1 MWQKGCRNKWEN
13 LEKVEKWGKSLFCYV
28 YIPHWDYTRQ
38 SVHHIIFCMGIPFFI
53 FPQKMRWFGNF
64 FPLSAIQETILHSL
78 LKLDITTFCPN
89 LMRKKQT
96 ISSKMQSRAVFECLR
111 KIWYSEYKMMT
122 FWYLNIPI
130 SQTEKKINFQELD
143 FSSNRRFA

>member
-1 MWQKGCRNKWEN
+1 MIACNRSVVIFI
-13 LEKVEKWGKSLFCYV
+13 LLCL
-28 YIPHWDYTRQ
+28 YTTLGLYT
-38 SVHHIIFCMGIPFFI
+38 SKCPSHNFLHGNTFFYL
-53 FPQKMRWFGNF
+53 PPKMRWFRKI